1 MSDLLSYDVQAC
13 SPAISSVLWQ
23 AEPGLQ
29 SSSRPSGATSC
40 PKSAQFH
47 PSAVRL
53 RRFSTSRHPLCVSTF
68 KRERTA
74 DPALSLWP
82 SLSSGRKHDRG
93 PAKDEMSGG
102 HRLLYNPLIFKLDWS
117 VVGCSG
123 SGGGGVPVLIQLFLY
138 EMLQIG
144 EVT

>member
-1 MSDLLSYDVQAC
+1 MFKESEQLTPLS
-13 SPAISSVLWQ
+13 
-23 AEPGLQ
+23 
-29 SSSRPSGATSC
+29 
-40 PKSAQFH
+40 
-47 PSAVRL
+47 
-53 RRFSTSRHPLCVSTF
+53 
-68 KRERTA
+68 
-74 DPALSLWP
+74 LSLWF

-102 HRLLYNPLIFKLDWS
+102 HRRLYNPLIFKLDWS

>member
-1 MSDLLSYDVQAC
+1 MSYDVQAC
-13 SPAISSVLWQ
+13 SPAICSVPRR

-29 SSSRPSGATSC
+29 SSSRSSGATPC

-68 KRERTA
+68 KESEQLT
-74 DPALSLWP
+74 PLSLSLWL

>member
-1 MSDLLSYDVQAC
+1 MQSCNMQR
-13 SPAISSVLWQ
+13 SPANRPRT
-23 AEPGLQ
+23 AEQQ
-29 SSSRPSGATSC
+29 SSSGATSC

-47 PSAVRL
+47 PSAIRL

-68 KRERTA
+68 KESEQLT
-74 DPALSLWP
+74 PLSLALWL

-117 VVGCSG
+117 IEGCSG